1 MDAKHLKHFNARLE
15 QLLVTLRAGAET
27 ADEAAKPVELDQ
39 ATVGRLSR
47 MDAMQGQAMAIET
60 LRRRHE
66 LERRA
71 EQALARIAAGEF
83 GICMECGEEINVR
96 RLEADPVSTL
106 CIGCA
111 GAREGSR

>member
-1 MDAKHLKHFNARLE
+1 MDEKNLNHFKARLE
-15 QLLVTLRAGAET
+15 QLLVTLRADAET

-47 MDAMQGQAMAIET
+47 MDAMQGQAMAIEA
-60 LRRRHE
+60 LRRRHD

-83 GICMECGEEINVR
+83 GICMECGEEISLR

-106 CIGCA
+106 CISCA
-111 GAREGSR
+111 GAREAAR